1 MMLKRSHWIY
11 YVWRGSCR

>member
-1 MMLKRSHWIY
+1 MLKRSHWIY